1 MKKTS
6 FFERLAGNLRFNDN
20 EEELDIDEV
29 VPVRAHKPLPASKHH
44 QQGHAQHAEAPTAR
58 RELPLNAPPKAVSE
72 SKSEALHLHD
82 NDEEV
87 GELPVD
93 VYETPSEIIIQ
104 TLIAGVLPEH
114 LSIGITRDVV
124 SISGKREAN
133 KAVPNDAYQIREL
146 YWGSFERTIELP
158 EEVEIDGAEAIERHG
173 MLMIKL
179 PKLDKKRKTVLK
191 IKSI

>member
-1 MKKTS
+1 MKKRS

-20 EEELDIDEV
+20 EEELDMDEV
-29 VPVRAHKPLPASKHH
+29 VPVRAHKPLPTSTHTHSASNAHH
-44 QQGHAQHAEAPTAR
+44 EAPPAR
-58 RELPLNAPPKAVSE
+58 RELPLNVPPKAVPESRSE
-72 SKSEALHLHD
+72 TLHLPD
-82 NDEEV
+82 EDEEV

-93 VYETPSEIIIQ
+93 VYETHNEIIIQ

-146 YWGSFERTIELP
+146 YWGSFERTVELP

-173 MLMIKL
+173 MLLIKL

>member
-1 MKKTS
+1 MKKRS

-20 EEELDIDEV
+20 EEELDMEEV
-29 VPVRAHKPLPASKHH
+29 IPERPRHTLASSTVPHHSAPA
-44 QQGHAQHAEAPTAR
+44 PR
-58 RELPLNAPPKAVSE
+58 RELPLNAPPKVAPE
-72 SKSEALHLHD
+72 HPTPTLAREEE
-82 NDEEV
+82 EEV

-93 VYETPSEIIIQ
+93 VYETPHEIIIQ

-124 SISGKREAN
+124 NISGKREAN
-133 KAVPNDAYQIREL
+133 KAVPHDAYQVREL
-146 YWGSFERTIELP
+146 YWGSFERTITLP
-158 EEVEIDGAEAIERHG
+158 EEVEIDSAEAIERHG

-179 PKLDKKRKTVLK
+179 PKLDKRRKTVLK

>member
-20 EEELDIDEV
+20 EEELDTDEV
-29 VPVRAHKPLPASKHH
+29 VPARAHKPLPASTHP
-44 QQGHAQHAEAPTAR
+44 QQGHSHHHEAPTAR
-58 RELPLNAPPKAVSE
+58 RELPLNTPPRSAHHHTEPEPVRHE
-72 SKSEALHLHD
+72 S
-82 NDEEV
+82 EEV

>member
-1 MKKTS
+1 MKKRS

-20 EEELDIDEV
+20 EDELDMDEV
-29 VPVRAHKPLPASKHH
+29 VPERPRHTLPPSMAAH
-44 QQGHAQHAEAPTAR
+44 APVAHR
-58 RELPLNAPPKAVSE
+58 DLPLNTPAKAPEHTPIPTHE
-72 SKSEALHLHD
+72 E
-82 NDEEV
+82 EEV

-93 VYETPSEIIIQ
+93 VYETPNEIIIQ

-133 KAVPNDAYQIREL
+133 KAIPNDAYQVREL
-146 YWGSFERTIELP
+146 YWGSFERTIALP
-158 EEVEIDGAEAIERHG
+158 EEIEIDNAEAIERHG
-173 MLMIKL
+173 MLLIKL